1 MKLWPFSK
9 GRPVKASQSEV
20 HEFAAEDVSAQEQ
33 NDEAFDEG
41 ADAGGKARR
50 FSGLMRIGIRPR
62 LYCAFG
68 GVVALTLL
76 ASGVAWYS
84 YTNVEQAYGSATER
98 DVPAMNASLRLRG
111 DALQLASDAPLLA
124 RTSNETARKEL
135 TQQIDQRVEAIRS
148 RMEELEG
155 YGVRGESLEQLSQEV
170 DTLATAMNSLDDR
183 VSQALSRGREISR
196 MEEEAAKRHEVLLK
210 QIRDTL
216 DSVQLSFKTAVQE
229 TTLAA
234 GDTIRSLVRRQVG
247 LLRNALDALIDAS
260 HLTSVLSQVPNVEE
274 ESVLAEMEM
283 NFITRLASFD
293 SKVRSLN
300 DQLENEALAEAVDK
314 YAALGSS
321 DESVFQAQ
329 KELLEAP
336 AYSRSR
342 YTRTLQA
349 RLDEVVS
356 LNSTFLGEMGPVVS
370 KVYSQIL
377 DGADEATNNNTNAL
391 SELIENDVGALFSL
405 MRVEAESNL
414 MLGVL
419 TRVSAAGNTQDVDN
433 LEEAFGA
440 SRERADE
447 ALADY
452 EDTELPQAFAALASL
467 GQGDESLFAER
478 REQSKAR
485 FLATTA
491 ANEVDSAVA
500 GLRDGVSTVITE
512 VESGLEAGTASV
524 QNAIETSKL
533 WLAGI
538 AVASVVI
545 SVLIAW
551 LYVGRNLV
559 DRISRLS
566 HSMKEISEGD
576 LTADVPAGGRDE
588 IADMANALSVFRDNL
603 AEAAEERKRREEERA
618 EQAKRRREEMVELAG
633 SFESSVKSVVES
645 VSSSAKEMEGTAGS
659 MSDNAKQTG
668 DRVQTVAS
676 ASQEASSDVQT
687 AASAAQ
693 ELAGSIAEI
702 GRQVARS
709 NEISSKASES
719 AEASN
724 TQVAGLSEAAQ
735 KIGDVVKL
743 IQDIAEQTNLLALN
757 ATIEAARAGEAGKG
771 FAVVA
776 SEVKNLANQ
785 TAKAT
790 EEISQQISGI
800 QNATEDTVS
809 MIQGISSV
817 ISEMNEISTSIS
829 AAVEEQG
836 AATDEIAST
845 MNRVSDG
852 TQKVNQ
858 NIEEVS
864 ADAQQ
869 TGAAANQVLTA
880 AAELSRQADT
890 LRGEVDSFVE
900 KVRSG

>member
-1 MKLWPFSK
+1 
-9 GRPVKASQSEV
+9 
-20 HEFAAEDVSAQEQ
+20 
-33 NDEAFDEG
+33 
-41 ADAGGKARR
+41 
-50 FSGLMRIGIRPR
+50 
-62 LYCAFG
+62 
-68 GVVALTLL
+68 
-76 ASGVAWYS
+76 
-84 YTNVEQAYGSATER
+84 
-98 DVPAMNASLRLRG
+98 
-111 DALQLASDAPLLA
+111 
-124 RTSNETARKEL
+124 
-135 TQQIDQRVEAIRS
+135 
-148 RMEELEG
+148 
-155 YGVRGESLEQLSQEV
+155 
-170 DTLATAMNSLDDR
+170 MNSLDER
-183 VSQALSRGREISR
+183 VSQALSHGQEIAR
-196 MEEEAAKRHEVLLK
+196 LEEEAAQKHEVLL
-210 QIRDTL
+210 QQVRDTL
-216 DSVQLSFKTAVQE
+216 DSVQLNFKTAVE
-229 TTLAA
+229 DTTLAA

-260 HLTSVLSQVPNVEE
+260 HLSSILSQAPNVEE
-274 ESVLAEMEM
+274 ESTLGEMEM
-283 NFITRLASFD
+283 KYITRLASFD
-293 SKVRSLN
+293 GKVRSLN
-300 DQLENEALAEAVDK
+300 EQLENEALAAAVDD
-314 YAALGSS
+314 YAALGSG

-329 KELLEAP
+329 KELLAAP

-342 YTRTLQA
+342 YARTLQA
-349 RLDEVVS
+349 KLEEAVA
-356 LNSTFLGEMGPVVS
+356 LNSTFLDEMGPVVS

-377 DGADEATNNNTNAL
+377 DGADEATNSNTEAL
-391 SELIENDVGALFSL
+391 SELIQNDVGALFSL
-405 MRVEAESNL
+405 MRVEAEANL

-419 TRVSAAGNTQDVDN
+419 TRVSAAGNVSDIDA
-433 LEEAFGA
+433 LEQSF
-440 SRERADE
+440 SQSKERASA

-452 EDTELPQAFAALASL
+452 SDTELPQAFAALSAV
-467 GQGDESLFAER
+467 GEGEGGLFEER
-478 REQSKAR
+478 RAQSKAR

-491 ANEVDSAVA
+491 AQEVDGAVA
-500 GLRDGVSTVITE
+500 GLREGVSTVISE

-524 QNAIETSKL
+524 ENAIQTSKV
-533 WLAGI
+533 WLIGI
-538 AVASVVI
+538 AVASMVI

-551 LYVGRNLV
+551 LYVGRHLV
-559 DRISRLS
+559 DRIARLS
-566 HSMKEISEGD
+566 YSMKEISSGD
-576 LTADVPAGGRDE
+576 LTADVPSGGRDE
-588 IADMANALSVFRDNL
+588 IADMANALAVFRDNL
-603 AEAAEERKRREEERA
+603 AEAAEERTRNEQERA
-618 EQAKRRREEMVELAG
+618 EQSKRRRQEMLELAG
-633 SFESSVKSVVES
+633 AFESSVKSVVDS
-645 VSSSAKEMEGTAGS
+645 VSSSAKEMETTAGS
-659 MSDNAKQTG
+659 MSDTAKQTG
-668 DRVQTVAS
+668 ERVQTVAS

-809 MIQGISSV
+809 MIQSISGV

-836 AATDEIAST
+836 AATDEIANT
-845 MNRVSDG
+845 MNRVSEG

-864 ADAQQ
+864 EDAQG
-869 TGAAANQVLTA
+869 TGAAANQVLSS

-900 KVRSG
+900 KVRAG